1 MRAHKPIFL
10 VNSENYSP
18 TSFFNFGIVIDTDG
32 SLYGTNLILAGRFEK
47 YKSELKI
54 GSVFDTDFSLL
65 SEEEQTQY
73 LQKIQICL
81 EKEYSHNVLKSV
93 YYVNQ
98 ILSNFT
104 IQYDQ

>member
-1 MRAHKPIFL
+1 MKLLVYGFQKIQEMRSQKPIFL

-54 GSVFDTDFSLL
+54 GSVFDADFSLL
-65 SEEEQTQY
+65 SP
-73 LQKIQICL
+73 
-81 EKEYSHNVLKSV
+81 
-93 YYVNQ
+93 
-98 ILSNFT
+98 
-104 IQYDQ
+104 